1 MDLQVER
8 APGGGWRADV
18 QVHVEDVGK
27 GEVGGNVNRERRGG
41 LAAR

>member
-8 APGGGWRADV
+8 APGGGWGADV
-18 QVHVEDVGK
+18 QVHVEDVGR
-27 GEVGGNVNRERRGG
+27 ESGGNVNRERRGG